1 MLPDV
6 VDHLRRKQR
15 ACSVGRFH
23 CDPIPALNRVHSRR
37 RSAVSARFERLT
49 TSSILRTPSPRPLPL
64 PPIYPMEVSLNQ
76 DVLVRLNDVWNEV
89 GLSDTER
96 VKRTEWLRQQI
107 IRVYVDALGSA
118 TEERDALES
127 ELEAAELLSRELEA
141 ELKEARSSAGAAAS
155 LLCSQEHSIAN
166 SSGSTS
172 SSSGGGGG
180 YHDNRSTAPPNSAT
194 TRSGETARGS
204 SESRVGAATT
214 SASAPPGL
222 LHRLDEVSRHVSAL
236 EAEKRRFLERVCEAQ
251 KRILALWVDELGE
264 VVDDLPEAYRD
275 TLILTRGSERA
286 PTAAAAVARPPTSRS
301 LSNDSVNKTQ
311 VTTVLAAES
320 GTQLRRV
327 SLRNYGQR
335 LAALD
340 AKIAEL
346 LELRRQRVET
356 IASLLLSVRN
366 LLRRLCI
373 VSPEEAESE
382 IDRIAV
388 SYDGD
393 AEPLGAS
400 LVSIE
405 VLTARVSCL
414 EREIEAR
421 VEELDR
427 VSGEAAELYRLLRHP
442 PERFSAFQA
451 EHGTLSYACLE
462 AWHAHVESLRA
473 TREQRLR
480 TLIAGEQHKLKALW
494 EELGTPL
501 AERASF
507 HAADVAG
514 DVSDALLEAYES
526 EVARLEGVAQRVRP
540 ILELMARRRDLY
552 EKRTELEREMNN
564 PERLFGR
571 SGGRRHVGGLLRE
584 EQLRRQLRALPKV
597 CAALSAQLEAYE
609 REFQRPFL
617 VQGVRVLEEVRAEQ
631 EREAGAARQQQL
643 QERQRRQRLP
653 GFGERLESMVPLKS
667 SSATAVAGNK
677 GGKAPTTAASPA
689 TWGGGNGASGSKRLA
704 AEVRKHLGSR
714 PAAAHTASP
723 AGSASSS
730 ASSSSA
736 AGSVAGGRGR
746 TAATIAALPI
756 SMAPL
761 ATFTASSSAS
771 SSGNSG
777 PGGMLMTNRPPV
789 PTEPA
794 PQPAADDDDDAAA
807 AAPVPAPSEPPSSAA
822 AAASSP
828 RSSLSAAT
836 NASSASVAR
845 SVAGAI
851 PSSAA
856 DQENIGAAAAN
867 LLPPPDAN
875 APKFATD
882 SSTAT
887 AAETADEAGRATK
900 RRRSLQAAT
909 TAHTPPRAPDE
920 PDALPSAVQP
930 SQQSFSFA
938 ESPILHR

>member
-1 MLPDV
+1 
-6 VDHLRRKQR
+6 
-15 ACSVGRFH
+15 
-23 CDPIPALNRVHSRR
+23 
-37 RSAVSARFERLT
+37 
-49 TSSILRTPSPRPLPL
+49 
-64 PPIYPMEVSLNQ
+64 MEVSLNQ
-76 DVLVRLNDVWNEV
+76 DVLVRLNDVWSEV
-89 GLSDTER
+89 GLSDSER

-107 IRVYVDALGSA
+107 IRVYVDALSSA

-155 LLCSQEHSIAN
+155 FLCSQEHSIAN
-166 SSGSTS
+166 SSSNS
-172 SSSGGGGG
+172 GGG
-180 YHDNRSTAPPNSAT
+180 YHDNRSTALPHSAT
-194 TRSGETARGS
+194 TRPGETARGS

-214 SASAPPGL
+214 SASALPGL
-222 LHRLDEVSRHVSAL
+222 LQRLDEVSRHVSAL

-275 TLILTRGSERA
+275 TLILTRGLERA
-286 PTAAAAVARPPTSRS
+286 PAAAVAVARPPTSRN

-320 GTQLRRV
+320 GIQLRRV

-340 AKIAEL
+340 AKITEL

-373 VSPEEAESE
+373 ASPEQAESE

-393 AEPLGAS
+393 SEPLGAS

-427 VSGEAAELYRLLRHP
+427 VSGEAAELYRLLRYP
-442 PERFSAFQA
+442 PERFSTFQA
-451 EHGTLSYACLE
+451 EHGTLSQACLE
-462 AWHAHVESLRA
+462 AWHAHVDSLRA

-552 EKRTELEREMNN
+552 EKRTELEREMKN

-597 CAALSAQLEAYE
+597 RAALVAQLEAYE
-609 REFQRPFL
+609 REFQRPFM
-617 VQGVRVLEEVRAEQ
+617 VQGVRMLEEVRAEQ
-631 EREAGAARQQQL
+631 EREAEAAQQRPL
-643 QERQRRQRLP
+643 LERQRRQRLP
-653 GFGERLESMVPLKS
+653 GFGERLEGMVPLKS
-667 SSATAVAGNK
+667 SSSSAAAAAPAATGNK
-677 GGKAPTTAASPA
+677 GGKAPTTATSPA

-714 PAAAHTASP
+714 PTAAHMASP

-736 AGSVAGGRGR
+736 VGSVAGGRGWM
-746 TAATIAALPI
+746 AATVSALPMP
-756 SMAPL
+756 MASL

-771 SSGNSG
+771 SSANSG
-777 PGGMLMTNRPPV
+777 PGGMLTTNRPPG

-794 PQPAADDDDDAAA
+794 PQPAADDADAAA
-807 AAPVPAPSEPPSSAA
+807 AAPAPARSEPSAA
-822 AAASSP
+822 AAAAAATASSAC
-828 RSSLSAAT
+828 SSLSAAT
-836 NASSASVAR
+836 DASSASAAR

-867 LLPPPDAN
+867 LLPSPDAN
-875 APKFATD
+875 VSNAKSASDSSRATATD
-882 SSTAT
+882 
-887 AAETADEAGRATK
+887 TADEARRATK

-909 TAHTPPRAPDE
+909 ATAAAHTPPRAPDE
-920 PDALPSAVQP
+920 PDALPSTVQP